1 MSDKFNNMHL
11 QITHFQAALDHLLQ
25 RPDLDPT
32 RIVVFGRSLGGAVG
46 SALVKSN
53 PGKVQTFISRT

>member
-1 MSDKFNNMHL
+1 MH
-11 QITHFQAALDHLLQ
+11 

-53 PGKVQTFISRT
+53 PGKVLRLLSTTYVMCSVVHFCGALDN

>member
-1 MSDKFNNMHL
+1 MH
-11 QITHFQAALDHLLQ
+11 

-53 PGKVQTFISRT
+53 PGKVLRLISTTYFMCSVVHFRGALDNLPLSV